1 MFFKK
6 ILPRFFC
13 AILFA
18 LIAFTSISQSALAAN
33 VDDYVKRYLDVGQ
46 PVEIK
51 VNEAGDSKLF
61 NGEEIS
67 DGKRL
72 FSDSCLNCHVGGT
85 TLPLPSVS
93 LSMESL
99 KGATPPRDNID
110 NLVEYFRDPM
120 VYDGSD
126 YSYFC
131 RRITKRWMSEEEV
144 EKLAAFIL
152 RAAEKAPGWGSTS
165 FD

>member
-1 MFFKK
+1 MLLKNF
-6 ILPRFFC
+6 LPRFFC
-13 AILFA
+13 AILLV
-18 LIAFTSISQSALAAN
+18 LIAFIGMSESALAAK
-33 VDDYVKRYLDVGQ
+33 VDDYVKRYLDVSQ

-51 VNEAGDSKLF
+51 TNEAGDSKLF

-72 FSDSCLNCHVGGT
+72 FSDSCLNCHVGGA
-85 TLPLPSVS
+85 TLPLPDVS
-93 LSMESL
+93 LSMDSL
-99 KGATPPRDNID
+99 KGAIPPRDNIH
-110 NLVEYFRDPM
+110 NLVEYFREPM

-131 RRITKRWMSEEEV
+131 REITERWMSDEEV

-152 RAAEKAPGWGSTS
+152 RAAEKAPGWGTKK
-165 FD
+165 F